1 MITAYIRLSQSKNKK
16 TNDDTHKRVFTYTCT
31 YFVFFSKLIKPD
43 ARDAENEYARIIM
56 IARDQP
62 VRGGWLPYMHFI
74 IVYKGARDRPFYMKK
89 KIMNIFRRIF
99 ILSRRIIIPFNVP
112 VFILLERA

>member
-1 MITAYIRLSQSKNKK
+1 
-16 TNDDTHKRVFTYTCT
+16 
-31 YFVFFSKLIKPD
+31 
-43 ARDAENEYARIIM
+43 
-56 IARDQP
+56 
-62 VRGGWLPYMHFI
+62 MHFI